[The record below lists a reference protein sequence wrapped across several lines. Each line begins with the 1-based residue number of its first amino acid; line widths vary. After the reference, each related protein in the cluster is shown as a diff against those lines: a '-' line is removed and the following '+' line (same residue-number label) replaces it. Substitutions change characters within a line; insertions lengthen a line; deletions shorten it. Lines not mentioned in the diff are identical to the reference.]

1 MTQSPA
7 TRHATL
13 RMTLAMILSGSIGVL
28 VVESGENAVTV
39 VFWRCL
45 LGAMAIAAYVV
56 LTRRVALRA
65 MSLRTWSLMALSGI
79 TMAAN
84 WVFFFKAYSHAPI
97 STVTIVYHLYPFI
110 LILAAGLFFGERVR
124 AWSLCWALVAF
135 LGVVIIATGSGG
147 DAGIDLSGIALTSIA
162 MIFYASTLLIAKRL
176 QAVPPELVSAMQL
189 MVGALALLPYQTAS
203 GGDFGAQTWVCLV
216 TLGIVHTGLL
226 YVLLY
231 GAVQKLS
238 TSAVALMSFLY
249 PATALGFD
257 VVVYGLR
264 PGPVQGAGILLIV
277 GAVLAER
284 LGQGGS
290 QKLAVAVRTEEQK
303 EPEV

>member
-1 MTQSPA
+1 
-7 TRHATL
+7 
-13 RMTLAMILSGSIGVL
+13 
-28 VVESGENAVTV
+28 
-39 VFWRCL
+39 
-45 LGAMAIAAYVV
+45 
-56 LTRRVALRA
+56 
-65 MSLRTWSLMALSGI
+65 
-79 TMAAN
+79 
-84 WVFFFKAYSHAPI
+84 
-97 STVTIVYHLYPFI
+97 
-110 LILAAGLFFGERVR
+110 
-124 AWSLCWALVAF
+124 
-135 LGVVIIATGSGG
+135 
-147 DAGIDLSGIALTSIA
+147 
-162 MIFYASTLLIAKRL
+162 
-176 QAVPPELVSAMQL
+176 
-189 MVGALALLPYQTAS
+189 
-203 GGDFGAQTWVCLV
+203 V